1 MFGLFAYISFWGGW
15 KSVSRCCAFFR
26 RRWRPPSPRRGAVVV
41 VLRYLCPR
49 WLGRSCPRSLALP
62 LCVHRPCPLLLM
74 SSLCPW
80 LPVCLPLPPSL
91 GTLSHPL
98 HSPTGGRVPRAPPCM
113 WTASGLC
120 AHPPCCLP
128 VAYSVRAARSRTL
141 AHSRSRTLAHTHS
154 RYSLSLSR
162 TLTLSLSVTCEGPLA
177 QLSPVSCA
185 LSVLGLAWYRRRR
198 GSVVL
203 LVFVVPSCH
212 AGCLS
217 LPTCCP
223 HHVPPPV
230 PVPCCPTVPWRR
242 AVLAAAVGVPVP
254 SVASAAPGEVPPG
267 HVPLVSRAVVV
278 CRGGRAD
285 RQLVE
290 AGHGVPVEEGLDVS
304 VRLEL

>member
-1 MFGLFAYISFWGGW
+1 MSC
-15 KSVSRCCAFFR
+15 CCALFR
-26 RRWRPPSPRRGAVVV
+26 RRWRLPSPRRGAVVV
-41 VLRYLCPR
+41 VLRHLRPP
-49 WLGRSCPRSLALP
+49 LAGSVVPASPRSPSLRPSP
-62 LCVHRPCPLLLM
+62 L
-74 SSLCPW
+74 SSVAYVVP
-80 LPVCLPLPPSL
+80 LPVAACVSAPSPFPQHTLPPA
-91 GTLSHPL
+91 TLSHRRPGAAGTTL
-98 HSPTGGRVPRAPPCM
+98 HVD
-113 WTASGLC
+113 GLG
-120 AHPPCCLP
+120 
-128 VAYSVRAARSRTL
+128 SVRPPALLPPRRVFCSRCTCSHTRTL
-141 AHSRSRTLAHTHS
+141 SLSHTRTH
-154 RYSLSLSR
+154 SLSLTR

-185 LSVLGLAWYRRRR
+185 RSVLGLAWYRRRR

-203 LVFVVPSCH
+203 LVFVVPLCH

-217 LPTCCP
+217 LPPCCP

-242 AVLAAAVGVPVP
+242 AVLAAAVGVPVL

-290 AGHGVPVEEGLDVS
+290 AGHGVPVEESLDVP

>member
-62 LCVHRPCPLLLM
+62 LCVQRPCPLLLL

-91 GTLSHPL
+91 GTLSPPL

-185 LSVLGLAWYRRRR
+185 RSVLGLAWYRRRR

-217 LPTCCP
+217 LPPCCP
-223 HHVPPPV
+223 RHVPPSRPRSSL
-230 PVPCCPTVPWRR
+230 PYRALAPRCPRR
-242 AVLAAAVGVPVP
+242 RRGRAGAVSGLSGPRRSSAGACTVGVARRGCVP
-254 SVASAAPGEVPPG
+254 RRPG
-267 HVPLVSRAVVV
+267 
-278 CRGGRAD
+278 
-285 RQLVE
+285 
-290 AGHGVPVEEGLDVS
+290 
-304 VRLEL
+304 

>member
-15 KSVSRCCAFFR
+15 KSVSRRCAFFR

-217 LPTCCP
+217 LPPCCP

-242 AVLAAAVGVPVP
+242 AVLAAAVCAPVP

>member
-1 MFGLFAYISFWGGW
+1 M
-15 KSVSRCCAFFR
+15 SRCCAFFR

-120 AHPPCCLP
+120 AHPPCCLA

-154 RYSLSLSR
+154 RYSLSLTR

-185 LSVLGLAWYRRRR
+185 RSVLGLAWYSRRR

-203 LVFVVPSCH
+203 LVFVVPSFH

-217 LPTCCP
+217 PPPCCP

-267 HVPLVSRAVVV
+267 RVPWVSRAVVV
-278 CRGGRAD
+278 CLGGRAD

>member
-1 MFGLFAYISFWGGW
+1 MFGLFAYVSFWGGW

-162 TLTLSLSVTCEGPLA
+162 TFTLSLSVTCEGPLA

-217 LPTCCP
+217 LPPCCP
-223 HHVPPPV
+223 RHVPPSRPRSSL
-230 PVPCCPTVPWRR
+230 PYRALAPRCPRR
-242 AVLAAAVGVPVP
+242 RRGRAGAVSGLSGPRRSSAGACTVGV
-254 SVASAAPGEVPPG
+254 A
-267 HVPLVSRAVVV
+267 RR
-278 CRGGRAD
+278 C
-285 RQLVE
+285 
-290 AGHGVPVEEGLDVS
+290 GVPRRPG
-304 VRLEL
+304 

>member
-1 MFGLFAYISFWGGW
+1 M
-15 KSVSRCCAFFR
+15 SRCCAFFR

-120 AHPPCCLP
+120 AHPPCRLP

-217 LPTCCP
+217 LPLCCP
-223 HHVPPPV
+223 RHVPPSRPRSSL
-230 PVPCCPTVPWRR
+230 PYRALAPRCPRR
-242 AVLAAAVGVPVP
+242 RRGRAGAVSGLSGPRRSSAGACTVGVARRGCVP
-254 SVASAAPGEVPPG
+254 RRPG
-267 HVPLVSRAVVV
+267 
-278 CRGGRAD
+278 
-285 RQLVE
+285 
-290 AGHGVPVEEGLDVS
+290 
-304 VRLEL
+304 

>member
-154 RYSLSLSR
+154 RSLAHSHSPCPSLAKALSPSCRSCRVHCPCLVSPGIVAVVARSFCSCLSSR
-162 TLTLSLSVTCEGPLA
+162 HVMLVVSPFPLA
-177 QLSPVSCA
+177 VLIMSPLPSPFLAALPCHGAA
-185 LSVLGLAWYRRRR
+185 LSSPPPWACRCRQWPQRPPAKFRR
-198 GSVVL
+198 GMYRW
-203 LVFVVPSCH
+203 C
-212 AGCLS
+212 
-217 LPTCCP
+217 
-223 HHVPPPV
+223 
-230 PVPCCPTVPWRR
+230 R
-242 AVLAAAVGVPVP
+242 APLWCAAAAGLIDSWSRPVM
-254 SVASAAPGEVPPG
+254 EF
-267 HVPLVSRAVVV
+267 L
-278 CRGGRAD
+278 
-285 RQLVE
+285 
-290 AGHGVPVEEGLDVS
+290 
-304 VRLEL
+304 